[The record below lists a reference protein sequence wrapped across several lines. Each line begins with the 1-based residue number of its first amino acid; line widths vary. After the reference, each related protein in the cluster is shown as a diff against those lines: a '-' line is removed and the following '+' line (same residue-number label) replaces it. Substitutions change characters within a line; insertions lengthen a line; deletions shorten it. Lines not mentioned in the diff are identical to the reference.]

1 MKISDSTSHD
11 KIKEQRSMYTVVTE
25 SYNMD
30 EELGYFACEGSEEF
44 TRMEFGL
51 CTENEQI

>member
-1 MKISDSTSHD
+1 
-11 KIKEQRSMYTVVTE
+11 MYTVVTE

-44 TRMEFGL
+44 TGMEFGL
-51 CTENEQI
+51 GTENEQILSRCKRAFQIAEAPEIK

>member
-1 MKISDSTSHD
+1 MC
-11 KIKEQRSMYTVVTE
+11 TVVTE

-51 CTENEQI
+51 GPENEQI